1 MSISNSINASYEFKK
16 SNYPFVY
23 YFDNEQIEWNPK
35 KDIADIIKETYN
47 KNDIK
52 VTKYNVRDGL
62 FDKPTVEVKSK
73 KELSISRDIRIL
85 EHLRSTHFESTISI
99 KKPIIRHSLSFE

>member
-1 MSISNSINASYEFKK
+1 MGISNTLNTSYEFKK
-16 SNYPFVY
+16 NNYPFVY
-23 YFDNEQIEWNPK
+23 YFNNEQIEWNPK
-35 KDIADIIKETYN
+35 KDIADIIKEIYN

-52 VTKYNVRDGL
+52 VTKYNIRDGL

-73 KELSISRDIRIL
+73 KELLLSKDIRIL
-85 EHLRSTHFESTISI
+85 EHLRSTYIEPVISI

>member
-1 MSISNSINASYEFKK
+1 MSISNSVNNTYEFKK
-16 SNYPFVY
+16 NDYPFVY
-23 YFDNEQIEWNPK
+23 YFNNEQIEWNPK

-52 VTKYNVRDGL
+52 VTKYNARDGL

-73 KELSISRDIRIL
+73 KELSISRDMRIL
-85 EHLRSTHFESTISI
+85 EHLRSTYIEPVISI

>member
-1 MSISNSINASYEFKK
+1 MSIPNSVNASYEFKK
-16 SNYPFVY
+16 SIYPFVY
-23 YFDNEQIEWNPK
+23 YFNNEQIEWNPK

-47 KNDIK
+47 KKDIK
-52 VTKYNVRDGL
+52 VTKYNARDGL

-73 KELSISRDIRIL
+73 KELSITKDMRIL
-85 EHLRSTHFESTISI
+85 EHLRSTYIEPVISV

>member
-1 MSISNSINASYEFKK
+1 MSISNSVNASYEFKK

-35 KDIADIIKETYN
+35 KDIADIIKEIYN

-52 VTKYNVRDGL
+52 ITKYNTRDGL
-62 FDKPTVEVKSK
+62 FNKPTVEVKSK
-73 KELSISRDIRIL
+73 KDLLISRDIRIL
-85 EHLRSTHFESTISI
+85 EHLRSKYIEPVISI
-99 KKPIIRHSLSFE
+99 KKPIMSHSLSFE

>member
-1 MSISNSINASYEFKK
+1 MGISNTVNASYEFKK

-23 YFDNEQIEWNPK
+23 YFNNEQIECNPK
-35 KDIADIIKETYN
+35 KDIADIIKEIYN

-52 VTKYNVRDGL
+52 VTKYNTRDGI

-73 KELSISRDIRIL
+73 KELLLSRDIRIQ
-85 EHLRSTHFESTISI
+85 EHLKSTYIEPVISI
-99 KKPIIRHSLSFE
+99 KKPTIRHSLSFE

>member
-1 MSISNSINASYEFKK
+1 MSIPNSVNASYEFKK

-23 YFDNEQIEWNPK
+23 YFNNEQIEWNPK

-52 VTKYNVRDGL
+52 ITKYNVKDGL
-62 FDKPTVEVKSK
+62 FDKPTVEIKSK
-73 KELSISRDIRIL
+73 KELSMTKDVRIL
-85 EHLRSTHFESTISI
+85 EHLRTTCIEPVISI